1 MHHGDSLLNRSRP
14 DYDEQIDSETVQICI
29 AQTMRRGYDAPYFS
43 RLPIDLHLSD
53 PDADA
58 FPLRL
63 RFKEFASDT
72 DYQYLPNSADFYDD
86 LARAGVLKV
95 SVPKADSAC
104 QPMPRPAPVLS
115 RYGVVRGADGKPN
128 ALAWELAGQ
137 VFYHTLA
144 VLSAPAYRQEHAEY
158 LAEDWPRVPLP
169 ASRAVLA
176 QSADLGR
183 RVAELLDP
191 QARPELPGVVGR
203 LVRAGTQEEA
213 PQDLLTVGPKP
224 RYDAARETYALSDT
238 LELAGVPERVWAFT
252 LGGYPVLK
260 NWVEY
265 RKGRMLTLDDAEW
278 LEGIVRRVTALLELG
293 AELDLAY
300 AGATATGPEPDS
312 GPENADKLP
321 E

>member
-1 MHHGDSLLNRSRP
+1 
-14 DYDEQIDSETVQICI
+14 
-29 AQTMRRGYDAPYFS
+29 MRRGYDAPYFS